1 MNAPLLLAR
10 LRQSRR
16 TSLTV
21 FAITL
26 AALVVTAVWFISAR
40 ASLAEAYARLGD
52 RNQAL
57 AEAQVREQEAQLRV
71 EYARSAR
78 ELLTAAQAHG
88 LQPDAWGERL
98 INLRQSQM
106 GREDAASLLGAVTR
120 SSERM
125 FGAEAFELSV
135 THPEEG
141 LFDAPPPSDRAP
153 APLSLTLRG
162 AILFRTATATA
173 GDAALLTGAAP

>member
-40 ASLAEAYARLGD
+40 SSLAEAYARLGD

-88 LQPDAWGERL
+88 LQPQATRRRLRPGCSTPSHHEARSRNGGEPVR
-98 INLRQSQM
+98 RCS
-106 GREDAASLLGAVTR
+106 R
-120 SSERM
+120 S
-125 FGAEAFELSV
+125 
-135 THPEEG
+135 
-141 LFDAPPPSDRAP
+141 PP
-153 APLSLTLRG
+153 
-162 AILFRTATATA
+162 
-173 GDAALLTGAAP
+173 

>member
-1 MNAPLLLAR
+1 MAAPALLAR

-26 AALVVTAVWFISAR
+26 GTLVVTAVWFISAR
-40 ASLAEAYARLGD
+40 SSLAEAYAVLGE
-52 RNQAL
+52 RR
-57 AEAQVREQEAQLRV
+57 QVLGETSVRAQEAQLRV
-71 EYARSAR
+71 DFAR
-78 ELLTAAQAHG
+78 TAQEVVTTAQAHG
-88 LQPDAWGERL
+88 LQPEAWGERL

-106 GREDAASLLGAVTR
+106 SREETAALLANVTR
-120 SSERM
+120 DHSRM

-135 THPEEG
+135 THQDEG
-141 LFDAPPPSDRAP
+141 LFEAPLASDRTP

-162 AILFRTATATA
+162 AILFRTANTPDLQSPALA
-173 GDAALLTGAAP
+173 GVGP